1 MLNRLT
7 VCTWVSHYFPSFYT
21 FVFQTFY
28 CSSWFDSISSWI
40 IYLISSSVIRLIFYH
55 LLVSS
60 SIVCLTLF
68 VRKYSFSGN
77 SISVNRRTAHTCLLI
92 SVSFRPSLKFVT
104 LSHSL
109 NLSGN
114 WPLWRSSLLNIQLTI
129 IYVNGILTTHV
140 SLIPL
145 YFFHGVLLCFIESAH
160 RIIASW

>member
-77 SISVNRRTAHTCLLI
+77 SISVNRRTTHSSLLI
-92 SVSFRPSLKFVT
+92 SISFGPSLKFIT
-104 LSHSL
+104 LPHSL
-109 NLSGN
+109 NLSCN
-114 WPLWRSSLLNIQLTI
+114 WPLRRSSLLNIQLTI

-145 YFFHGVLLCFIESAH
+145 YFFNWILLCFVKSSY
-160 RIIASW
+160 RIVSSW